1 MPNSFA
7 TYLVTFVETN
17 SGIFN
22 QVLPTPPGAR
32 FIILHYL
39 GLLWPFPKGENKE
52 VFLFVQEQLFIG
64 TKRVAEL
71 TPLGRREFTPLGNFK
86 PKKFTSA

>member
-22 QVLPTPPGAR
+22 QVLPMRPGAR

-52 VFLFVQEQLFIG
+52 VFFFLQEQLFIG
-64 TKRVAEL
+64 RKRVVEL
-71 TPLGRREFTPLGNFK
+71 TPLGRIEFTPLGNSK
-86 PKKFTSA
+86 PKKFSSV